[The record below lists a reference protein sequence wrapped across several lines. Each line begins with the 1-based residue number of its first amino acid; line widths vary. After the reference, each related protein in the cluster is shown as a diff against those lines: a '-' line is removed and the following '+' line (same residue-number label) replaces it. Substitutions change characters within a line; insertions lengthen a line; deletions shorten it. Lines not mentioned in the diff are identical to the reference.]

1 MLSVNHTTD
10 KIKTS
15 VLDFLENYCFSYAM
29 SQREW
34 ALLPLIEAN
43 SYLQSIIIPC
53 YLPTLYFWL
62 KNQRCW
68 LHQLYV
74 AVHHLYKK
82 FFAKQKRTV
91 DLHSFTFS
99 SEIGINLEQV
109 AQGGCGCPIPGG
121 IQGQAG
127 CGSGQPGLVVG
138 NRTHRRGLKLDD
150 HYGPFQPRSFYDSMK
165 THSFPFTDSFFR
177 ILLFSWVP
185 TQKALVQWVYMSL
198 GSHQCKRSAAQG
210 HQIVSLDL

>member
-109 AQGGCGCPIPGG
+109 AQGGCGCPIPGC
-121 IQGQAG
+121 IQGQVR
-127 CGSGQPGLVVG
+127 CGSGLEQPGLVVG
-138 NRTHRRGLKLDD
+138 DPAHSRGVETQWSLWSFSTQAILW
-150 HYGPFQPRSFYDSMK
+150 FYD
-165 THSFPFTDSFFR
+165 
-177 ILLFSWVP
+177 
-185 TQKALVQWVYMSL
+185 
-198 GSHQCKRSAAQG
+198 
-210 HQIVSLDL
+210 